1 MRVFVLDL
9 EALLGRFVGH
19 FVAVLTAC
27 SHMQLVEPVM
37 LITVNIK
44 RGLGVS
50 YSISHNHKQTS
61 PEILRHKGTRCS
73 KYPASNDWQEV
84 SPN

>member
-1 MRVFVLDL
+1 MDI

-27 SHMQLVEPVM
+27 SHTQLVELVM

-44 RGLGVS
+44 RGLGLS

-61 PEILRHKGTRCS
+61 PEILRHKGTCCR